1 MAVSREFKVGDQIRF
16 APSRGDGRR
25 WWIVRALN
33 DRYMVATR
41 QAAFEPKGVL
51 VYTVVDLVGWRYTYN
66 GAGPGMVRSSLN
78 TLGGGWEIG
87 PDGEGC
93 QDIITALEIGEFELS
108 NRRVVDVESIE
119 QRPRK

>member
-1 MAVSREFKVGDQIRF
+1 MSREFKVGDQIRF

-78 TLGGGWEIG
+78 TLGGGWEVG

-108 NRRVVDVESIE
+108 NRRVVDVQSIE